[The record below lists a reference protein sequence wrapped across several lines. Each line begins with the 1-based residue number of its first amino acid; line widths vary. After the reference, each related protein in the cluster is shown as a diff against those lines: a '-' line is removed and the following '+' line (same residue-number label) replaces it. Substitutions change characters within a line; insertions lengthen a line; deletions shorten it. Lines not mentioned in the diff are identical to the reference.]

1 MAAYFMRGSK
11 YNIHD
16 MIRVTP
22 WVIGAGAFLLYVL
35 TMVRDVVPGAPV
47 RILNTI
53 SGLYY
58 LPVLPH
64 YLYSSLATLTVKA
77 FPGQALFKLNLF
89 SALFGALSLVLFF
102 KILIR
107 MPMFVV
113 RDKASPIPRNVS
125 QTSKFIAILATSL
138 FLMFCT
144 PLWISSTRPDNHT
157 FDLFLLLS
165 CFWMILR
172 FIGPDASARWVLAS
186 AFLYGL
192 GITESAT
199 MIALSPIFGTA
210 ALLALLY
217 RHELSAARIWQV
229 IALVFCGLLF
239 FLVPVW
245 AIGRLPDWGYQE
257 YTGFGSAL
265 LDLWRK
271 QYMELKASFPRV
283 GGLLVSLCAFAPWIY
298 VFLVP
303 RPDYGSNWLSHA
315 LTVVALVVLNV
326 LGVAQ
331 LLEKGMTPTL
341 IMGLGDPFLVPYLA
355 ITSWMGYLAGYWWF
369 RGSVPNQTPSF
380 GWIRPLWKSAAGLN
394 LLLPFAIAASTYIH
408 FTPSKTS
415 ELIGLARNMIQSCQ
429 DRPIFIISRSIMDDL
444 IRYAAFE
451 QGQPKHVVFSQ
462 DVSHSSY
469 RRYLDNAF
477 PEALSQTPVA
487 ATPSEVLKSI
497 VNNNSKG
504 PGGCA
509 LFNPDMALSIGFQ
522 FIPNGLVVFPV
533 DKMSDQ
539 NAREIFL
546 RNIDLFENKFADQI
560 KAPSAGVGT
569 NALNFFVRQNYSRG
583 ANNLGITM
591 QMLHFDDLAE
601 KSYDLALKILPQN
614 PSALLNQRAL
624 YLKKAGPVPT
634 SDPAAV
640 ALIAKAAGLLDRA
653 QKEAARF
660 PRLFRTPFLMAA
672 NYGYLYSEQFALSLA
687 EASRRGGNRD
697 MESGAVEQARLIN
710 PESIAVQISSAILSM
725 GKGNPAEA
733 VAEYRRI
740 LKAQPNNLDARI
752 GLAVIARDSKDY
764 TGAIQVI
771 EENPTSSGDVN
782 AQSALAL
789 LYLESHNVARGE
801 AIYNQMLNAT
811 NHTTLS
817 ASFVALSAWQLSQ
830 FDRAESFARK
840 VLAVDSGNL
849 LMIRILASGSQK
861 RGDLASALNYLKT
874 AQALDQRDI
883 FLRENII
890 RLSLQLKRN
899 VPARNDAEALLAI
912 DPGNMTANLAMAT
925 LTETPEVREKYLRR
939 CIQNTTN
946 PLYHV
951 ALNNLAYDLIRMNRP
966 AEALPLAEEALNLR
980 PSNDKYHHTLA
991 EAYKDL
997 GQYDKAMEQIL
1008 LASTIDPDDPNH
1020 TLVQGEILVAQGETK
1035 PGYNL
1040 IVKALPNLTGEWR
1053 ERALKALKR

>member
-1 MAAYFMRGSK
+1 MRGSK
-11 YNIHD
+11 YSIDD
-16 MIRVTP
+16 MIRFTP
-22 WVIGAGAFLLYVL
+22 WVVGVGAFFLYVL
-35 TMVRDVVPGAPV
+35 TMVRDVVPGASI

-64 YLYSSLATLTVKA
+64 YLYSSLAKLMVKA
-77 FPGQALFKLNLF
+77 LPGQALFKLNLL

-125 QTSKFIAILATSL
+125 QTSKFIAILASSL
-138 FLMFCT
+138 FLVFCA

-165 CFWMILR
+165 CFWMVLR
-172 FIGPDASARWVLAS
+172 FIRPDAPVRWVLAS

-199 MIALSPIFGTA
+199 MIALGPIFGMTT
-210 ALLALLY
+210 LLALLY

-229 IALVFCGLLF
+229 IALGFCGLLF
-239 FLVPVW
+239 YLVPVW
-245 AIGRLPDWGYQE
+245 AVGKLPDWGYQE
-257 YTGFGSAL
+257 YTGFGNAL

-271 QYMELKASFPRV
+271 QYVELKASFPRV

-303 RPDYGSNWLSHA
+303 RPDHGSNWLSHA

-355 ITSWMGYLAGYWWF
+355 IASWMGYLAGYWWF
-369 RGSVPNQTPSF
+369 RGSVSNQTRSF
-380 GWIRPLWKSAAGLN
+380 GWIRPLWKSASGLN

-415 ELIGLARNMIQSCQ
+415 ELIGLARNMVQSCQ

-451 QGQPKHVVFSQ
+451 QEQPTHVILFQ
-462 DVSHSSY
+462 DVSHPSY
-469 RRYLDNAF
+469 RRYLGNAF
-477 PEALSQTPVA
+477 PNAMSQTPVA

-504 PGGCA
+504 PAGCA
-509 LFNPDMALSIGFQ
+509 LFSPDMALSIGFQ

-533 DKMSDQ
+533 DKMNDQ

-560 KAPSAGVGT
+560 KALGAGADT
-569 NALNFFVRQNYSRG
+569 NALKFFVRQNYSRG

-601 KSYDLALKILPQN
+601 KSYDLALKVLPQN

-624 YLKKAGPVPT
+624 YLKKAGLVPT

-640 ALIAKAAGLLDRA
+640 ALIAKAADLLDRA
-653 QKEAARF
+653 QKEAAQF

-710 PESIAVQISSAILSM
+710 PESILVQISSALLAM
-725 GKGNPAEA
+725 GKGNPSEA
-733 VAEYRRI
+733 DAEYQRI
-740 LKAQPNNLDARI
+740 LEAQPNNLAARI
-752 GLAVIARDSKDY
+752 GLAVIARDRKDY
-764 TGAIQVI
+764 EGAIRVL
-771 EENPTSSGDVN
+771 EENPAVSSNVN
-782 AQSALAL
+782 AQSVLTL
-789 LYLESHNVARGE
+789 LYLESQNITRGE
-801 AIYNQMLNAT
+801 AIYNQVLNAT
-811 NHTTLS
+811 NHTMLS

-830 FDRAESFARK
+830 LDRAESFARK
-840 VLAVDSGNL
+840 VLAMDSGNQPMTQ
-849 LMIRILASGSQK
+849 LMAAIAQK
-861 RGDLASALNYLKT
+861 RGDLASALDYLKT
-874 AQALDQRDI
+874 VQDLDQRDI
-883 FLRENII
+883 PLKETII

-899 VPARNDAEALLAI
+899 VSARKDAEALIAV
-912 DPGNMTANLAMAT
+912 DPGNMVGNLAMAT
-925 LTETPEVREKYLRR
+925 LTETPEVREPYLRR
-939 CIQNTTN
+939 CLKNRES
-946 PLYHV
+946 PLYDV
-951 ALNNLAYDLIRMNRP
+951 AANNLAYDLIRMNRP
-966 AEALPLAEEALNLR
+966 AEALTLAEEAVNLR

-991 EAYKDL
+991 EAYKGL